1 MRPPS
6 DAQTDEQFH
15 ERIREEIHDAVRRA
29 DAARL
34 SALLDARDCPP
45 ALLGRLIRHEDPGLC
60 ELGLVLLTERVTPD
74 GPSDGAEGAELAG
87 LLPGTPTGR
96 PEADLLLAGL
106 HERLAPYLRG
116 RPRPAWRTA
125 GLPAR
130 VRIAWLCADILD
142 EPRLIREETRGELLY
157 QAVRALDIAR
167 APRPA
172 RLVDELAGSGDPVL
186 RAEALRLARQGLRA
200 GLLAPA
206 RVRTTLTA
214 LIATDDAPAAPSAH
228 TAPSPADT
236 ARVPVTDTAPAP
248 ADGPPFL
255 DGGAPVVADA
265 LRELGEPW
273 AATEPLPPGHL
284 SPFLTGASAR
294 TGPGRLD
301 AALTAAARHGHGA
314 LLRRAVADP
323 GLPPGARRRAMELL
337 GGRADRDDIGDLLAV
352 AAEDPLLLG
361 RPALACLRGLHRRG
375 HFVADPHA
383 RAVVGLALADHSI
396 PPDEAAT
403 ILFTCRA
410 ETFRSLTD
418 ADPADPGWP
427 RRLALLVALAGQGAD
442 ELPVGEAITRVLPS
456 APDPGPFL
464 RAIRELRHRRAEEA
478 VIALLPS
485 APAAALDT
493 LEAIGGRRTV
503 RALRDGLGLTGAP
516 PATHLYAVRHRAL
529 ELLWQLTRDPEQ
541 RQALLVRLD
550 PLDLPARVAAD
561 LGGPDERELALLR
574 SRPDPDGP
582 VAALRRT
589 AAYGGVGTLPAVA
602 DLLLR
607 IVSDLAAGRL
617 TAPVT
622 GPHDRVRPGA
632 EPVVPQEVLDAVHA
646 LGRRLYERG
655 AIRPV
660 CLLDAADAPEAGHAL
675 VATTALDL
683 LERPGLGDHER
694 TILLELLGRAPWS
707 GTRARVHR
715 LLRHRDR
722 HVRKQVIAL
731 LARDTG
737 GVDAPGGR
745 GTPSGADTSADGDT
759 ADAEDARALSA
770 TLIALTRAPDI
781 QTVRQALRALGR
793 ARAHWASEAIAACL
807 DHPNMNIR
815 KTAAEAL
822 ARAGTPAAVPRLLH
836 GLGDHDNPGLRDA
849 LVEALRN
856 VLGDAYAATLLAA
869 AEHSGDTRSRDRLL
883 EALHGTLTA
892 RSVLALDDQG
902 SPVAASLLAL
912 VAAGR
917 VGLASGTVP
926 DLAAAMARH
935 GVAAPDEV
943 RRPPTDDG
951 TDHDITTLVTGGWD
965 PAVALRLAGRAD
977 RPRPERAAQLRPM
990 LGDLLRLASA
1000 RPAARKDV
1008 VRLALRA
1015 CPGPRTAD
1023 ELTAYARSV
1032 PVLLDTLTEA
1042 RDEDRHD
1049 LIAVLE
1055 EVAAELP
1062 AAARPAVVAS
1072 VRALRPAPAA
1082 PHRSTLTLLRRLD
1095 AVLVR
1100 ADLDRALDAARLGA
1114 DPWKAVTAVLREAFA
1129 VPEAGSAR
1137 SDGGRAEDGP
1147 AGPSP
1152 APGSSRPGRS
1162 PVRGTAVGAAPPA
1175 GLGTDGTR
1183 AVGVEA
1189 DRARTWRAALHG
1201 ATRTPA
1207 ALEEFRRRDDGWLG
1221 SRDRLAALIE
1231 AHHGADP
1238 GIRAALLDWMTLL
1251 QPLDAPPWTI
1261 AETARTQPPAPR
1273 RVRGDD
1279 LDGPRSTPL
1288 RARLL
1293 AMLESASADHR
1304 ATAARALVTWPEP
1317 DTRRAVLLAFL
1328 RGRVDLPVDNGLA
1341 RVLTALD
1348 PAELRGDG
1356 ILRDRVA
1363 LVAAKLGPGERE
1375 PLVPLL
1381 LEWWEQA
1388 PPALRPALVGALRAH
1403 PADALARA
1411 LEDRL
1416 DAGARGFLDLLV
1428 GRRLLR
1434 TPALTRVHERL
1445 RAEGC
1450 DALADR
1456 LVLVEGPL
1464 RDPDAG
1470 RRDAAARAE
1479 LRARTPAAPA
1489 GAPRRASRREL
1500 LELART
1506 GTPDRACRALTE
1518 LADAHPGPEPDRDP
1532 ELREL
1537 LDELLLR
1544 SRGRVRLRAHRA
1556 SRVMLDRDTHL
1567 RHTELLLDDPRSD
1580 VVRSAVRTLCRT
1592 RWRPAIPALTALLT
1606 HPRPAVREAAAD
1618 GLAGMG
1624 EAAVPA
1630 LRHAADHARPDRRAR
1645 YTSVLDRITAARPA
1659 GRRPGP
1665 SGD

>member
-1 MRPPS
+1 
-6 DAQTDEQFH
+6 T
-15 ERIREEIHDAVRRA
+15 
-29 DAARL
+29 
-34 SALLDARDCPP
+34 
-45 ALLGRLIRHEDPGLC
+45 
-60 ELGLVLLTERVTPD
+60 
-74 GPSDGAEGAELAG
+74 
-87 LLPGTPTGR
+87 
-96 PEADLLLAGL
+96 
-106 HERLAPYLRG
+106 
-116 RPRPAWRTA
+116 
-125 GLPAR
+125 
-130 VRIAWLCADILD
+130 
-142 EPRLIREETRGELLY
+142 
-157 QAVRALDIAR
+157 
-167 APRPA
+167 
-172 RLVDELAGSGDPVL
+172 
-186 RAEALRLARQGLRA
+186 
-200 GLLAPA
+200 
-206 RVRTTLTA
+206 
-214 LIATDDAPAAPSAH
+214 
-228 TAPSPADT
+228 ADT
-236 ARVPVTDTAPAP
+236 ARVPVTGTAPAP

-284 SPFLTGASAR
+284 SPFLTAASAR
-294 TGPGRLD
+294 TGPGTLD

-427 RRLALLVALAGQGAD
+427 RRLALLVALAGQGTD
-442 ELPVGEAITRVLPS
+442 ELPVGEAITRVLSS

-589 AAYGGVGTLPAVA
+589 AAYGGAGTLPAVA

-722 HVRKQVIAL
+722 HVRKHVIAL
-731 LARDTG
+731 LARDSG

-745 GTPSGADTSADGDT
+745 GTPSGADTSADGDR

-770 TLIALTRAPDI
+770 TLIALTRAPDV
-781 QTVRQALRALGR
+781 QTVRQALLALGR

-836 GLGDHDNPGLRDA
+836 GLGHHDNPGLRDA

-917 VGLASGTVP
+917 VGLASGAVP

-1032 PVLLDTLTEA
+1032 PVLLATLTQA

-1162 PVRGTAVGAAPPA
+1162 PRPRNRRRRGPARRARNRRDLGRGRRGRQGPGLAGGAARGDAHPGRAGGVPPA
-1175 GLGTDGTR
+1175 RRRLARLPRPAGR
-1183 AVGVEA
+1183 ADRGPPRGRPGDPGRPARLDDAAPAARRAALDHRRDRPHTARRAPARTGRRPRRAPLDPAARTPARHAGVRLRRPQGDRRPRTGDMARARHPAGRAARVPPGARGSARRQRPRPCA
-1189 DRARTWRAALHG
+1189 DRARPG
-1201 ATRTPA
+1201 GPA
-1207 ALEEFRRRDDGWLG
+1207 RRRHPA
-1221 SRDRLAALIE
+1221 R
-1231 AHHGADP
+1231 P
-1238 GIRAALLDWMTLL
+1238 G
-1251 QPLDAPPWTI
+1251 
-1261 AETARTQPPAPR
+1261 
-1273 RVRGDD
+1273 
-1279 LDGPRSTPL
+1279 GPRG
-1288 RARLL
+1288 REARPGGTG
-1293 AMLESASADHR
+1293 
-1304 ATAARALVTWPEP
+1304 TAGAAAAGMVG
-1317 DTRRAVLLAFL
+1317 A
-1328 RGRVDLPVDNGLA
+1328 G
-1341 RVLTALD
+1341 
-1348 PAELRGDG
+1348 PA
-1356 ILRDRVA
+1356 
-1363 LVAAKLGPGERE
+1363 
-1375 PLVPLL
+1375 
-1381 LEWWEQA
+1381 
-1388 PPALRPALVGALRAH
+1388 RPAT
-1403 PADALARA
+1403 
-1411 LEDRL
+1411 
-1416 DAGARGFLDLLV
+1416 GARGRPARPP
-1428 GRRLLR
+1428 RR
-1434 TPALTRVHERL
+1434 
-1445 RAEGC
+1445 
-1450 DALADR
+1450 
-1456 LVLVEGPL
+1456 
-1464 RDPDAG
+1464 
-1470 RRDAAARAE
+1470 
-1479 LRARTPAAPA
+1479 RARPR
-1489 GAPRRASRREL
+1489 PRRPPRR
-1500 LELART
+1500 
-1506 GTPDRACRALTE
+1506 
-1518 LADAHPGPEPDRDP
+1518 
-1532 ELREL
+1532 
-1537 LDELLLR
+1537 R
-1544 SRGRVRLRAHRA
+1544 SLGL
-1556 SRVMLDRDTHL
+1556 
-1567 RHTELLLDDPRSD
+1567 
-1580 VVRSAVRTLCRT
+1580 
-1592 RWRPAIPALTALLT
+1592 
-1606 HPRPAVREAAAD
+1606 PRPARRPSAAAH
-1618 GLAGMG
+1618 
-1624 EAAVPA
+1624 P
-1630 LRHAADHARPDRRAR
+1630 RADAR
-1645 YTSVLDRITAARPA
+1645 S
-1659 GRRPGP
+1659 
-1665 SGD
+1665 

>member
-1 MRPPS
+1 MRPPNDVQT
-6 DAQTDEQFH
+6 DAQTDEPSSR
-15 ERIREEIHDAVRRA
+15 ERIPEEIHDAVRRA

-45 ALLGRLIRHEDPGLC
+45 AVLGLLIRHEDPRLC

-87 LLPGTPTGR
+87 LLPRTPTGR

-106 HERLAPYLRG
+106 HERLGPYLRG
-116 RPRPAWRTA
+116 RPRPAWRA
-125 GLPAR
+125 APLPAR
-130 VRIAWLCADILD
+130 VRTAWLRADILD
-142 EPRLIREETRGELLY
+142 EPGLIRDEARGEPLY
-157 QAVRALDIAR
+157 QAVRALDISL
-167 APRPA
+167 APRPV
-172 RLVDELAGSGDPVL
+172 RLLEELTGSGDPVL
-186 RAEALRLARQGLRA
+186 RAEALRLARQGLHA

-206 RVRTTLTA
+206 RVRETLTA
-214 LIATDDAPAAPSAH
+214 LIAAE
-228 TAPSPADT
+228 
-236 ARVPVTDTAPAP
+236 TAPAP
-248 ADGPPFL
+248 VPDAAAASAPVDGPAVL
-255 DGGAPVVADA
+255 DGGDPAVTDA

-273 AATEPLPPGHL
+273 AATGPLPPERL
-284 SPFLTGASAR
+284 APFLTAASAR
-294 TGPGRLD
+294 TRPGAFD

-323 GLPPGARRRAMELL
+323 DLPPGARRRATELL
-337 GGRADRDDIGDLLAV
+337 GGAADRDDIGDLLAV
-352 AAEDPLLLG
+352 AAEDPLLFG
-361 RPALACLRGLHRRG
+361 RPTVACLRGLHRRG
-375 HFVADPHA
+375 HFVAGPHA

-396 PPDEAAT
+396 PPDEVAPV
-403 ILFTCRA
+403 LFTCRA
-410 ETFRSLTD
+410 ETLRALTD
-418 ADPADPGWP
+418 ADPGDAGWP
-427 RRLALLVALAGQGAD
+427 RRLALLVALAGQGTD
-442 ELPVGEAITRVLPS
+442 ELPVGETITRVLPS

-464 RAIRELRHRRAEEA
+464 RAIRELRHRRAEEV

-485 APAAALDT
+485 VPAAALDT

-516 PATHLYAVRHRAL
+516 PAAHLNAVRHRAL

-589 AAYGGVGTLPAVA
+589 AAHGGAGTLPAVSE
-602 DLLLR
+602 LLLR
-607 IVSDLAAGRL
+607 IVSDLAAGRP
-617 TAPVT
+617 TGPVT
-622 GPHDRVRPGA
+622 GSPDRVRPGA
-632 EPVVPQEVLDAVHA
+632 EPVVPQEVLDALDG

-660 CLLDAADAPEAGHAL
+660 CLLDAADAPRAGHAL

-683 LERPGLGDHER
+683 LERPGLTDRER
-694 TILLELLGRAPWS
+694 AILLEMLGRAPWS

-722 HVRKQVIAL
+722 HVRKHVIAL
-731 LARDTG
+731 LAHGTG
-737 GVDAPGGR
+737 
-745 GTPSGADTSADGDT
+745 GADTAGNTPRNTSGDT
-759 ADAEDARALSA
+759 PGGGDAQALSA

-781 QTVRQALRALGR
+781 QTVRQALLALGR

-807 DHPNMNIR
+807 GHPNMNIR

-822 ARAGTPAAVPRLLH
+822 ARAGTPAVVPRLLH
-836 GLGDHDNPGLRDA
+836 GLGHHDNPGLRDA
-849 LVEALRN
+849 LVAALRT

-869 AEHSGDTRSRDRLL
+869 AEHSDDPRTRHRLL
-883 EALHGTLTA
+883 EGLHRTLPA
-892 RSVLALDDQG
+892 RAVLALDEQG
-902 SPVAASLLAL
+902 SPVAAPLLAL
-912 VAAGR
+912 VAAR
-917 VGLASGTVP
+917 CVGLASGTVR

-935 GVAAPDEV
+935 QVAAPDEV
-943 RRPPTDDG
+943 RRQPTDHG
-951 TDHDITTLVTGGWD
+951 TAHDITSLVTGGWD
-965 PAVALRLAGRAD
+965 PAIALRLAGRD
-977 RPRPERAAQLRPM
+977 ERPRPEASARLRPM

-1000 RPAARKDV
+1000 RPAVRADL

-1023 ELTAYARSV
+1023 ERTVYARSV
-1032 PVLLDTLTEA
+1032 PVLLDTLAEA

-1049 LIAVLE
+1049 LIALLE
-1055 EVAAELP
+1055 EVAPELP
-1062 AAARPAVVAS
+1062 TVGRPPVVAS
-1072 VRALRPAPAA
+1072 VRALRPAPAT

-1100 ADLDRALDAARLGA
+1100 SDLDRALDAARLGA

-1129 VPEAGSAR
+1129 VPEAGSAAAAGPHR
-1137 SDGGRAEDGP
+1137 TGLLPARADGTGTGGRAE
-1147 AGPSP
+1147 
-1152 APGSSRPGRS
+1152 
-1162 PVRGTAVGAAPPA
+1162 
-1175 GLGTDGTR
+1175 
-1183 AVGVEA
+1183 A
-1189 DRARTWRAALHG
+1189 DRAAAWRAALHE

-1207 ALEEFRRRDDGWLG
+1207 ALEEFRGRDDGTVG

-1231 AHHGADP
+1231 AHQGAAP
-1238 GIRAALLDWMTLL
+1238 VIRAALLDWMTLL

-1261 AETARTQPPAPR
+1261 AETARTPSPAPR

-1279 LDGPRSTPL
+1279 LGGPRSTPL
-1288 RARLL
+1288 RERLF
-1293 AMLESASADHR
+1293 AMLESASADSR
-1304 ATAARALVTWPEP
+1304 ATAARALSAWPEP
-1317 DTRRAVLLAFL
+1317 DARLTVLLAYL
-1328 RGRVDLPVDNGLA
+1328 RGRVDLPVDAGLA
-1341 RVLTALD
+1341 RVLTVLD
-1348 PAELRGDG
+1348 PARLRGDG
-1356 ILRDRVA
+1356 VLRDRVA
-1363 LVAAKLGPGERE
+1363 LVASKLGPQERE

-1388 PPALRPALVGALRAH
+1388 PSALRPALADALGRH

-1416 DAGARGFLDLLV
+1416 DAGAWGFLDLLV

-1445 RAEGC
+1445 LAEGR

-1464 RDPDAG
+1464 RGPDA
-1470 RRDAAARAE
+1470 RQRDAAERAALGARARAE
-1479 LRARTPAAPA
+1479 PAA
-1489 GAPRRASRREL
+1489 APSRPSRRQL

-1506 GTPDRACRALTE
+1506 GAPDQACRALTD

-1556 SRVMLDRDTHL
+1556 SRAMLDRDTHL
-1567 RHTELLLDDPRSD
+1567 RHTTLLLDDPRSD
-1580 VVRSAVRTLCRT
+1580 VVRSAVRTLSRT
-1592 RWRPAIPALTALLT
+1592 RWRPAVPALTALLA
-1606 HPRPAVREAAAD
+1606 HPSPLVREAAAD

-1624 EAAVPA
+1624 DAAVPA

-1645 YTSVLDRITAARPA
+1645 YTSVLDRITTARSA

>member
-1 MRPPS
+1 MRPPT

-15 ERIREEIHDAVRRA
+15 GRIREEIDDAVRRA

-34 SALLDARDCPP
+34 SALLEARDCPP
-45 ALLGRLIRHEDPGLC
+45 VLLGRLIRHEDPGLC
-60 ELGLVLLTERVTPD
+60 DLGLVLLTERVTPD

-157 QAVRALDIAR
+157 QAVRALDMAR

-186 RAEALRLARQGLRA
+186 RAEALRLARQGLHA

-214 LIATDDAPAAPSAH
+214 LIAADTASVAPSA
-228 TAPSPADT
+228 
-236 ARVPVTDTAPAP
+236 DTAPAP
-248 ADGPPFL
+248 AHIADGPPFL

-273 AATEPLPPGHL
+273 AVTEPLPPGHL
-284 SPFLTGASAR
+284 SPFLTAGSAR
-294 TGPGRLD
+294 IGPQTLD

-323 GLPPGARRRAMELL
+323 DLPPGARRRAMALL

-352 AAEDPLLLG
+352 AAGDPLLFG
-361 RPALACLRGLHRRG
+361 RPAIACLRGLHRRG
-375 HFVADPHA
+375 HFVTDPYV
-383 RAVVGLALADHSI
+383 RAAVGLALADHSI
-396 PPDEAAT
+396 PPDEVAT

-410 ETFRSLTD
+410 ETLRTLTD

-427 RRLALLVALAGQGAD
+427 RRLALLVALAGQGTD

-464 RAIRELRHRRAEEA
+464 RAIRELRHRQAEDA
-478 VIALLPS
+478 VIALLPA

-589 AAYGGVGTLPAVA
+589 AAYGGAGTLAAIA

-607 IVSDLAAGRL
+607 IVSDLAAGRQ

-622 GPHDRVRPGA
+622 GPYDRFRAGA
-632 EPVVPQEVLDAVHA
+632 EPVVPQEVLDAVHG

-660 CLLDAADAPEAGHAL
+660 CLLDAVDAPEAGHAL

-683 LERPGLGDHER
+683 LERPGLGDRER

-722 HVRKQVIAL
+722 HVRKHVIAL

-737 GVDAPGGR
+737 GGDAPDGR
-745 GTPSGADTSADGDT
+745 GTPSGADTSAGGDT
-759 ADAEDARALSA
+759 AGGEDARALSA

-781 QTVRQALRALGR
+781 QTVRQALLALGR

-836 GLGDHDNPGLRDA
+836 GLGHHDNPGLRDA
-849 LVEALRN
+849 LVEALRT

-902 SPVAASLLAL
+902 SPVAAPLLAL
-912 VAAGR
+912 VAARR

-935 GVAAPDEV
+935 GVAAPDEP

-951 TDHDITTLVTGGWD
+951 TDHDITMLVTGGWD
-965 PAVALRLAGRAD
+965 PAVALRLAMHAD
-977 RPRPERAAQLRPM
+977 RLRLERAAELRPM

-1032 PVLLDTLTEA
+1032 PVLLDTLTEV
-1042 RDEDRHD
+1042 RDEYRHD

-1055 EVAAELP
+1055 EVAPELP
-1062 AAARPAVVAS
+1062 AAGRPAVVAS
-1072 VRALRPAPAA
+1072 VRALRPAPAT

-1114 DPWKAVTAVLREAFA
+1114 DPWKTVTAVLREAFA
-1129 VPEAGSAR
+1129 VPEAGSAPA
-1137 SDGGRAEDGP
+1137 DGGRAEDGP

-1162 PVRGTAVGAAPPA
+1162 PVRGTSAPGSVTGATLPA
-1175 GLGTDGTR
+1175 GLGTDGIR
-1183 AVGVEA
+1183 AAGVEA
-1189 DRARTWRAALHG
+1189 DRARTWRAALHE

-1207 ALEEFRRRDDGWLG
+1207 ALEEFRRRDDGTVG

-1238 GIRAALLDWMTLL
+1238 GVRAALLDWMTLL

-1261 AETARTQPPAPR
+1261 AETARTPFSAPR
-1273 RVRGDD
+1273 RVRDDD

-1293 AMLESASADHR
+1293 ATLESASADHR
-1304 ATAARALVTWPEP
+1304 ATAARALVTWLEP

-1328 RGRVDLPVDNGLA
+1328 RGRVDLPVDDGLA
-1341 RVLTALD
+1341 RALTALD
-1348 PAELRGDG
+1348 PADLRGDG

-1381 LEWWEQA
+1381 LEWWEKA
-1388 PPALRPALVGALRAH
+1388 PPALRPALVRALRAH

-1464 RDPDAG
+1464 RDPGAG

-1479 LRARTPAAPA
+1479 LRARTPAVPA
-1489 GAPRRASRREL
+1489 GAPRRPSRREL

-1506 GTPDRACRALTE
+1506 GTPDQACRALTE

-1606 HPRPAVREAAAD
+1606 HPRPAVCEAAAD

-1645 YTSVLDRITAARPA
+1645 YTSVLDRIRAARPT
-1659 GRRPGP
+1659 GLRPGP
-1665 SGD
+1665 LDD

>member
-1 MRPPS
+1 
-6 DAQTDEQFH
+6 
-15 ERIREEIHDAVRRA
+15 
-29 DAARL
+29 
-34 SALLDARDCPP
+34 
-45 ALLGRLIRHEDPGLC
+45 
-60 ELGLVLLTERVTPD
+60 
-74 GPSDGAEGAELAG
+74 
-87 LLPGTPTGR
+87 
-96 PEADLLLAGL
+96 
-106 HERLAPYLRG
+106 
-116 RPRPAWRTA
+116 
-125 GLPAR
+125 
-130 VRIAWLCADILD
+130 
-142 EPRLIREETRGELLY
+142 
-157 QAVRALDIAR
+157 VRAA
-167 APRPA
+167 
-172 RLVDELAGSGDPVL
+172 
-186 RAEALRLARQGLRA
+186 
-200 GLLAPA
+200 
-206 RVRTTLTA
+206 
-214 LIATDDAPAAPSAH
+214 
-228 TAPSPADT
+228 
-236 ARVPVTDTAPAP
+236 
-248 ADGPPFL
+248 
-255 DGGAPVVADA
+255 
-265 LRELGEPW
+265 
-273 AATEPLPPGHL
+273 
-284 SPFLTGASAR
+284 
-294 TGPGRLD
+294 
-301 AALTAAARHGHGA
+301 
-314 LLRRAVADP
+314 
-323 GLPPGARRRAMELL
+323 
-337 GGRADRDDIGDLLAV
+337 
-352 AAEDPLLLG
+352 
-361 RPALACLRGLHRRG
+361 
-375 HFVADPHA
+375 
-383 RAVVGLALADHSI
+383 VGLALADHSI
-396 PPDEAAT
+396 PPEEVAT

-410 ETFRSLTD
+410 ETLRTLTD

-427 RRLALLVALAGQGAD
+427 RRLALLVALAGQGTD
-442 ELPVGEAITRVLPS
+442 ELPVGEEITRVLPS

-464 RAIRELRHRRAEEA
+464 RAIRELRHRQAEDA
-478 VIALLPS
+478 VIALLPA

-589 AAYGGVGTLPAVA
+589 AAYGGAGTLAAIA

-607 IVSDLAAGRL
+607 IVSDLAAGRS

-622 GPHDRVRPGA
+622 GPHDRFRAGA
-632 EPVVPQEVLDAVHA
+632 EPVVPQEVLDAVQG

-660 CLLDAADAPEAGHAL
+660 CLLDAVDAPEAGHAL

-683 LERPGLGDHER
+683 LERPGLGDRER

-722 HVRKQVIAL
+722 HVRKHVIAL

-737 GVDAPGGR
+737 GGDASDGR

-759 ADAEDARALSA
+759 AGGEDARALSA

-781 QTVRQALRALGR
+781 QTVRQALLALGR

-836 GLGDHDNPGLRDA
+836 GLGHHDNPGLRDA
-849 LVEALRN
+849 LVEALRT

-902 SPVAASLLAL
+902 SPVAAPLLAL
-912 VAAGR
+912 VAARR
-917 VGLASGTVP
+917 VGLAFGTVP

-935 GVAAPDEV
+935 GVAAPDEP

-951 TDHDITTLVTGGWD
+951 TDHDITMLVTGGWD
-965 PAVALRLAGRAD
+965 PAVALRLAGHAD
-977 RPRPERAAQLRPM
+977 RPRPERAAELRPM

-1032 PVLLDTLTEA
+1032 PVLLDTLTEV

-1055 EVAAELP
+1055 EVAPELP
-1062 AAARPAVVAS
+1062 AAGRPAVVAS
-1072 VRALRPAPAA
+1072 VRALRPAPAT

-1114 DPWKAVTAVLREAFA
+1114 DPWKTVTAVLREAFA
-1129 VPEAGSAR
+1129 VPEAGSAPA
-1137 SDGGRAEDGP
+1137 DGGRAEDGP

-1162 PVRGTAVGAAPPA
+1162 PVRGTSAPGSVPGATSPA
-1175 GLGTDGTR
+1175 GLGTDGIR
-1183 AVGVEA
+1183 AAGVEA
-1189 DRARTWRAALHG
+1189 DRARTWRAALHE

-1207 ALEEFRRRDDGWLG
+1207 ALEEFRRRDDGTVG

-1238 GIRAALLDWMTLL
+1238 GVRAALLDWMTLL

-1261 AETARTQPPAPR
+1261 AETARTPFSAPR

-1328 RGRVDLPVDNGLA
+1328 RARVDLPVDDGLA
-1341 RVLTALD
+1341 RALTALD
-1348 PAELRGDG
+1348 PADLRGDG

-1381 LEWWEQA
+1381 LEWWEKA

-1403 PADALARA
+1403 P
-1411 LEDRL
+1411 
-1416 DAGARGFLDLLV
+1416 
-1428 GRRLLR
+1428 GRR
-1434 TPALTRVHERL
+1434 
-1445 RAEGC
+1445 
-1450 DALADR
+1450 
-1456 LVLVEGPL
+1456 
-1464 RDPDAG
+1464 
-1470 RRDAAARAE
+1470 ARP
-1479 LRARTPAAPA
+1479 R
-1489 GAPRRASRREL
+1489 PRRPPRR
-1500 LELART
+1500 RS
-1506 GTPDRACRALTE
+1506 
-1518 LADAHPGPEPDRDP
+1518 PG
-1532 ELREL
+1532 L
-1537 LDELLLR
+1537 
-1544 SRGRVRLRAHRA
+1544 
-1556 SRVMLDRDTHL
+1556 
-1567 RHTELLLDDPRSD
+1567 
-1580 VVRSAVRTLCRT
+1580 
-1592 RWRPAIPALTALLT
+1592 
-1606 HPRPAVREAAAD
+1606 PRPA
-1618 GLAGMG
+1618 
-1624 EAAVPA
+1624 
-1630 LRHAADHARPDRRAR
+1630 RR
-1645 YTSVLDRITAARPA
+1645 SSTAAHPRA
-1659 GRRPGP
+1659 DAR
-1665 SGD
+1665 S